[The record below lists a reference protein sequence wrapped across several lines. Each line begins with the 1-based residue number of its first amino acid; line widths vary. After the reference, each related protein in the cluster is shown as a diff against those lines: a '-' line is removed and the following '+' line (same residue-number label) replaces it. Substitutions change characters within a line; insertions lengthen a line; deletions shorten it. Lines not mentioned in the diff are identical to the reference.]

1 MRRVFDFFCGRC
13 TFFALLFAFA
23 GVGLAFAGKLTAD
36 YVALVGAIQAL
47 LVAHSAK
54 EDYHER
60 QMGHGSKPEQGT

>member
-1 MRRVFDFFCGRC
+1 MRKVFDFFCGRC
-13 TFFALLFAFA
+13 TFFALMFTGA
-23 GVGLAFAGKLTAD
+23 GVVLAFAGKLTGD

-60 QMGHGSKPEQGT
+60 AVGFGK

>member
-1 MRRVFDFFCGRC
+1 MRKVFDFFCGRC
-13 TFFALLFAFA
+13 TFFALLFTLA
-23 GVGLAFAGKLTAD
+23 GIGLACIGKLTAD

-60 QMGHGSKPEQGT
+60 QMKTSQ